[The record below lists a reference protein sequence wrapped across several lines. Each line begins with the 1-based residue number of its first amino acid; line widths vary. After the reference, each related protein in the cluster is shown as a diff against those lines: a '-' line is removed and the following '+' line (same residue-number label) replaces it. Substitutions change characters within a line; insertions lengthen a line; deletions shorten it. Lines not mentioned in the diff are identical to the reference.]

1 MEAGRQ
7 RWLTD
12 RRAAMMSQQGD
23 DGAGDEMA
31 GEERRGEERREE
43 ARGGDDK
50 KKEK

>member
-23 DGAGDEMA
+23 DGAGDEMT
-31 GEERRGEERREE
+31 GEQ
-43 ARGGDDK
+43 RGGDDK
-50 KKEK
+50 KDK